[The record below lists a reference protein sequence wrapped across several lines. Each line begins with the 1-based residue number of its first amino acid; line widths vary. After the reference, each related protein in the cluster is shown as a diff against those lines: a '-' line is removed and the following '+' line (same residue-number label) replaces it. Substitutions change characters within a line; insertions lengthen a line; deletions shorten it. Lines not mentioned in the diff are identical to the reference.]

1 MKHKER
7 IACQLVSFN
16 SEKTIRESI
25 KSLLTLETPDFE
37 IILVVLDNASSD
49 GTRGI
54 IRETLSQYPG
64 IHEVLFED
72 QNLGFSG
79 GHNRAME
86 SSFALDASYITL
98 INPDLTL
105 KPDAIHLMRKA
116 FDAGHKTGAVCPR
129 LYRSSACFS
138 DKESPLLLDSTG
150 MVFHP
155 SFRHFDRGS
164 NISVLTED
172 GSPRYPSPEY
182 VPGASG
188 ACVMFSREC
197 IEDIS
202 FPPEISGSN
211 YPQFLDEDFFAYR
224 EDAEVSLRMKWR
236 GWKVRYEPL
245 AEGSH
250 VRHVLPHNRKE
261 LSDTI
266 NALGVQNRFLLQIQT
281 LPVLGFIMLCPMVL
295 ARNLM
300 VIFACFINERSS
312 LKGLRNVFALLPV
325 TLKKRRW
332 ILSQRKTSLLSFI
345 SLFYSNERK
354 CPALKKTGTPAALT
368 SALPSLHVSI
378 VSYHQSK
385 EIDSN
390 LDAILESLSKVP
402 SWKLTITNNHPDD
415 KNFDSL
421 ASKYQEHPSIHF
433 INSGENLGFAGA
445 NNHAFLHS
453 TADIFLL
460 MNPDISPETS
470 SMVSCLS
477 QFSAYSNLGALSPV
491 LIDEKTKAPQ
501 MKYLAKRLPSFYSL
515 LSNLLF
521 LDTIHEDNPV
531 ARYETY
537 QDDPEL
543 MSLLANEPY
552 PAVYEIDQA
561 AGACLF
567 IPAKTYMKLGGL
579 DTSFH
584 PAWFED
590 VDIAKRIQEAGLV
603 SGVFTGA
610 TVTHEGGSSLS
621 YLSRPRLLTCF
632 YRNMRWYWKKHAR
645 STLSK
650 KTSSFVIVICF
661 STRRIASFFKSKV
674 SKDANDSLRQMKA
687 DFLFFFK

>member
-25 KSLLTLETPDFE
+25 KSLLRLESPDIE
-37 IILVVLDNASSD
+37 IILVILDNASSD

-54 IRETLSQYPG
+54 IRETLSQYSG
-64 IHEVLFED
+64 VHEILFED
-72 QNLGFSG
+72 RNLGFSG

-105 KPDAIHLMRKA
+105 KPDAIYLMRKA
-116 FDAGHKTGAVCPR
+116 FDAGHKIGAVCPR
-129 LYRSSACFS
+129 LYRSSSSFS

-164 NISVLTED
+164 NMRALTED
-172 GSPRYPSPEY
+172 GRPKYPFPEY

-202 FPPEISGSN
+202 FPPEISGTNFS
-211 YPQFLDEDFFAYR
+211 QFLDEDFFAYR
-224 EDAEVSLRMKWR
+224 EDAEASLRMKWR

-245 AEGSH
+245 AEGYH

-261 LSDTI
+261 LSKTI

-295 ARNLM
+295 VRNLI
-300 VIFACFINERSS
+300 VIFACFIKERSS
-312 LKGLRNVFALLPV
+312 FKGIRNVFTLLPV

-332 ILSQRKTSLLSFI
+332 ILSQRKISILSFI
-345 SLFYSNERK
+345 SIFYSSKRQY
-354 CPALKKTGTPAALT
+354 PALKKTGTPTILT

-385 EIDSN
+385 EIDSH
-390 LDAILESLSKVP
+390 LEAILESLSKVP
-402 SWKLTITNNHPDD
+402 SWNLSITNNYPED
-415 KNFDSL
+415 KHFDSL
-421 ASKYQEHPSIHF
+421 VSKYQGHPTIHF
-433 INSGENLGFAGA
+433 IQPGENIGFAGA
-445 NNHAFLHS
+445 NNHAFKDS

-460 MNPDISPETS
+460 MNPDISPEAS
-470 SMVSCLS
+470 SLVSCLS
-477 QFSAYSNLGALSPV
+477 HFSAYSNLGALSPV

-501 MKYLAKRLPSFYSL
+501 MKYLAKRLPSFYTL
-515 LSNLLF
+515 LANLLF
-521 LDTIHEDNPV
+521 LDTINENNSLSQ
-531 ARYETY
+531 YETY
-537 QDDPEL
+537 HDDPEL
-543 MSLLANEPY
+543 ASLFENEAY
-552 PAVYEIDQA
+552 PVVYEIDQA

-567 IPAKTYMKLGGL
+567 IPATIYRKLGGL
-579 DTSFH
+579 DTTFH

-590 VDIAKRIQEAGLV
+590 VDFAKKVQEAGLV

-610 TVTHEGGSSLS
+610 KVTHEGGSSVS
-621 YLSRPRLLTCF
+621 YLSRPRLLTFF
-632 YRNMRWYWKKHAR
+632 YRNMRLYWKKHAP
-645 STLSK
+645 SMLSK
-650 KTSSFVIVICF
+650 KTALFVIFICF

-674 SKDANDSLRQMKA
+674 SKEVNDSLRQMKA
-687 DFLFFFK
+687 DFQFFLK